1 MMRKLGIVALALALS
16 GCGFILSGPTQTI
29 DIETPGA
36 DGAKCTLIDAVDAAR
51 HLNASPG
58 QVTMPSGDGPF
69 TISCGKQ
76 GFQTASASFDEHLNP
91 EFYLNIIN
99 GGVPG
104 FYIDGMSGAAQKY
117 PEKIVVWLR
126 PNTFA
131 SPTEEREWLAKRSA
145 YEKRLKENM
154 K

>member
-1 MMRKLGIVALALALS
+1 MRLLGVIALS
-16 GCGFILSGPTQTI
+16 LVVSGCAFYLSGPTQTI

-51 HLNASPG
+51 HLDGSPG

-76 GFQTASASFDEHLNP
+76 GFQTASAMFDESLNL
-91 EFYLNIIN
+91 EVFWNLLN

-104 FYIDGMSGAAQKY
+104 IYVDGMSGAAQKY

-126 PNTFA
+126 PKQFA
-131 SPTEEREWLAKRSA
+131 SPTEEREWLAKRTA
-145 YEKRLKENM
+145 YENQLKTKM

>member
-1 MMRKLGIVALALALS
+1 MRLLAVVALSLAVS
-16 GCGFILSGPTQTI
+16 GCAFYLSGPTQAI

-51 HLNASPG
+51 HLDGSPG
-58 QVTMPSGDGPF
+58 KVTMPSGDGPF

-76 GFQTASASFDEHLNP
+76 GFQTASAVFDEGLNL
-91 EFYLNIIN
+91 EVFWNLLN

-104 FYIDGMSGAAQKY
+104 IYIDGMSGAAQKY

-126 PNTFA
+126 PNQFA
-131 SPTEEREWLAKRSA
+131 SPTEEREWLAKRAA
-145 YEKRLKENM
+145 YENQLKAKM

>member
-1 MMRKLGIVALALALS
+1 MRLSAVVALSLAVS
-16 GCGFILSGPTQTI
+16 GCAFYLSGPTQTI

-36 DGAKCTLIDAVDAAR
+36 DGAKCTLIDSVDAAR
-51 HLNASPG
+51 HLDGSPG
-58 QVTMPSGDGPF
+58 QVTLPSGDGPF

-76 GFQTASASFDEHLNP
+76 GFQTASAVFDEMLNP
-91 EFYLNIIN
+91 EVFWDIFV

-104 FYIDGMSGAAQKY
+104 IYIDAMSGAAQKY

-126 PNTFA
+126 PNEFA
-131 SPTEEREWLAKRSA
+131 SPTEEREWLAKRA
-145 YEKRLKENM
+145 AFEKRLKAKM

>member
-1 MMRKLGIVALALALS
+1 MRLLGVVVLSLAVS
-16 GCGFILSGPTQTI
+16 GCAFILSGPSQTI
-29 DIETPGA
+29 EIETPGA
-36 DGAKCTLIDAVDAAR
+36 DGAKCTLIDSVDAAR
-51 HLNASPG
+51 HLDSSPG

-91 EFYLNIIN
+91 NVFWNIVS

-104 FYIDGMSGAAQKY
+104 IYIDSLSGAAQKY

-126 PNTFA
+126 PVEFA
-131 SPTEEREWLAKRSA
+131 SPTEEREWIAKRAA
-145 YEKRLKENM
+145 YEKQLMERM

>member
-1 MMRKLGIVALALALS
+1 MRWLGVVALSLAVS
-16 GCGFILSGPTQTI
+16 GCAFYLSGPTQTI
-29 DIETPGA
+29 EIETPGA

-51 HLNASPG
+51 HLDASPG
-58 QVTMPSGDGPF
+58 QVPMPSGDGPF

-76 GFQTASASFDEHLNP
+76 GFQTASAVFDESLNL
-91 EFYLNIIN
+91 EVFFNVLN

-104 FYIDGMSGAAQKY
+104 IYIDTMSGAAQKY

-126 PNTFA
+126 PIEFA
-131 SPTEEREWLAKRSA
+131 SPTGERAWIAKRAA
-145 YEKRLKENM
+145 YEKQRMERM

>member
-1 MMRKLGIVALALALS
+1 MRLSAVVALSLAVS
-16 GCGFILSGPTQTI
+16 GCAFYLSGPTQTI

-36 DGAKCTLIDAVDAAR
+36 DGAKCTLIDSVDAAR
-51 HLNASPG
+51 HLDGSPG

-76 GFQTASASFDEHLNP
+76 GFQTASAVFDEMLNP
-91 EFYLNIIN
+91 EVFWDIFV

-104 FYIDGMSGAAQKY
+104 IYIDAMSGAAQKY

-126 PNTFA
+126 PNEFA
-131 SPTEEREWLAKRSA
+131 SPTEEREWLAKRA
-145 YEKRLKENM
+145 AFEKRLKAKM

>member
-1 MMRKLGIVALALALS
+1 MRLLGIVALSLVVS
-16 GCGFILSGPTQTI
+16 GCAFSLSGPSQTI

-51 HLNASPG
+51 HLDGSPG
-58 QVTMPSGDGPF
+58 HVTMPSGDGPF

-76 GFQTASASFDEHLNP
+76 GFQTASAVFDESLNLDV
-91 EFYLNIIN
+91 FWNFLN

-104 FYIDGMSGAAQKY
+104 IYIDGMSGAAQKY

-126 PNTFA
+126 PNQFA
-131 SPTEEREWLAKRSA
+131 SPTEEREWLAKRA
-145 YEKRLKENM
+145 AFEKRAKAKM

>member
-1 MMRKLGIVALALALS
+1 MRLLAVVALSLAVS
-16 GCGFILSGPTQTI
+16 GCAFYLSGPTPAI

-51 HLNASPG
+51 HLDGSPG

-76 GFQTASASFDEHLNP
+76 GFQTASAVFDEGLNL
-91 EFYLNIIN
+91 EVFWNLLN

-104 FYIDGMSGAAQKY
+104 IYIDGMSGAAQKY

-126 PNTFA
+126 PNQFA
-131 SPTEEREWLAKRSA
+131 SPTEEREWLAKRAA
-145 YEKRLKENM
+145 YENQLKAKM